1 MTTQCMQFI
10 IMFALQY
17 LYLRIWPNAMLVF
30 TSVSL
35 KMCLAFEANSRGA
48 RDPIATVSI
57 PIRSSIGVSVR
68 IAILES
74 RYDMYRDTLLML
86 RPIDYQAKIKEA

>member
-1 MTTQCMQFI
+1 
-10 IMFALQY
+10 
-17 LYLRIWPNAMLVF
+17 MLVF

-35 KMCLAFEANSRGA
+35 KMCLAFEALPRAGQGLGGYSTPQTPQNSRGA
-48 RDPIATVSI
+48 HDPIATVSI

-74 RYDMYRDTLLML
+74 RYDTYRDTSLML
-86 RPIDYQAKIKEA
+86 RPIDYQAKINKKHFLL